1 LVITNIWL
9 GGLAVLIVMGI
20 AINLSLWL
28 RRHAPPGGFF
38 SDSDRAAGIFGS
50 IGTLFSVLLALV
62 ILLSVET
69 YSDTKAHAN
78 AEADL
83 VLEQFQL
90 ARLFPSNDQFN
101 VQSQLICY
109 GRGVMNSEWQLMS
122 RNEQSPVVDEWQGS
136 LDATIDT
143 VGVDGAKAEQGF
155 SLFLQQTLQR
165 QEERRGRL
173 QGAEGSLPPLVW
185 PVLLLGALAMLGHVV
200 YYADSDERM
209 STQILQ
215 VSLITVLLGSS
226 LLLINALDHPFS
238 DHPGKIAPDKM
249 HFSVAQMEG
258 DLAST
263 INADDL
269 TATLPCDDDG
279 YPKPNEPQVKSFPS
293 GSTMEKIAAR
303 GQVRIGVSNSIALF
317 GEVDPVSGVVNG
329 FDADLGREIATELGL
344 REDQIE
350 FVDTAVE
357 DRIPYLQQGKVDL
370 VIEVMTINS
379 ARKQQVEFSRPYFLA
394 GQSILVDK
402 TNRNIGGLRN
412 LAGKEVCVVPG
423 STSVESLGQLAPTAQ
438 LVFMPDFPTCIAAL
452 KRGEVNAVST
462 DDIILAGFAAAD
474 SDLTLVGGQFTKE
487 PYGVAVPKGQK
498 DFAMFINAVI
508 NQMIEDGRWGKLYY
522 QYLGDI
528 PGLASIKDAKTRLP
542 FGVDD

>member
-9 GGLAVLIVMGI
+9 GGLAVVLVM
-20 AINLSLWL
+20 ASANNLSLWL
-28 RRHAPPGGFF
+28 RRHAPSGGFF

-69 YSDTKAHAN
+69 YSDTKSHAN

-90 ARLFPSNDQFN
+90 ARLFPSEDQFN

-122 RNEQSPVVDEWQGS
+122 KNEQSPVVDDWQQS

-143 VGVDGAKAEQGF
+143 VHVSGEKAEEGF
-155 SLFLQQTLQR
+155 GLFLQQTLQR

-173 QGAEGSLPPLVW
+173 EGAEGSLPPLVW
-185 PVLLLGALAMLGHVV
+185 PVLLLGAFAMLAHVV
-200 YYADSDERM
+200 YYADSAERI
-209 STQILQ
+209 STQVLQ
-215 VSLITVLLGSS
+215 VSLVAVLLGAS

-238 DHPGKIAPDKM
+238 DHPGQIAPDKM
-249 HFSVAQMEG
+249 HFSVGQMEEG
-258 DLAST
+258 LSGTIDSRDLS
-263 INADDL
+263 
-269 TATLPCDDDG
+269 ATLPCDDDG
-279 YPKPNEPQVKSFPS
+279 YPKPDEPQVKSFPR
-293 GSTMEKIAAR
+293 GSTMEAIANR
-303 GQVRIGVSNSIALF
+303 GHLRIGVSNSIALF
-317 GEVDPVSGVVNG
+317 GEIDPVSGVISG
-329 FDADLGREIATELGL
+329 FDADLGREIARELGL

-350 FVDTAVE
+350 FVDTPVE
-357 DRIPYLQQGKVDL
+357 DRIPYLQDGKVDL
-370 VIEVMTINS
+370 VIEVMTITS
-379 ARKQQVEFSRPYFLA
+379 ARKQLVEFSRPYFLA
-394 GQSILVDK
+394 GQSILIDK

-412 LAGKEVCVVPG
+412 LAGKKVCVLAG
-423 STSVESLGQLAPTAQ
+423 STSVDTLSKVAPDAE
-438 LVFMPDFPTCIAAL
+438 LVYMVDFPTCIAAM

-462 DDIILAGFAAAD
+462 DDIILAGFASLD
-474 SDLTLVGGQFTKE
+474 PDLTLVGGQFTKE
-487 PYGVAVPKGQK
+487 PYGVAVPKGEK
-498 DFAMFINAVI
+498 DFVMFIDAVI
-508 NQMIEDGRWGKLYY
+508 NQMLEDGRWGKLYY

-542 FGVDD
+542 FGVDE